1 MTSDNDDADGTTKT
15 KVGRLLEGYDLG
27 AEYGEQL
34 EAAWTEDGSA
44 RKSLRDLAEEFNRR
58 LVAAAMA
65 DADMSTLDGEV
76 DNIFRLLTQDD
87 VTAGTR
93 TEVRSRLERNGVDVD
108 QLERDFVTY
117 QAIRS
122 YLQNERGAEYEQ
134 TSDADRLERTSDS
147 IERLRSRLSS
157 VCETNL
163 EQLRDTDRITLDEFR
178 LFVSVDVLCEGCG
191 SQYTVAELLERGG
204 CDCETTDSGGGT
216 DE

>member
-1 MTSDNDDADGTTKT
+1 MASGNDSDGGTPST
-15 KVGRLLEGYDLG
+15 KVGRLLDSYDLG
-27 AEYGEQL
+27 VEYGAEL
-34 EAAWTEDGSA
+34 EAAWTDEGSE
-44 RKSLRDLAEEFNRR
+44 RKSLRDLATEFNRR
-58 LVAAAMA
+58 LVAASMA
-65 DADMSTLDGEV
+65 QTDMSTLDGEV
-76 DNIFRLLTQDD
+76 DNIFRLLTEDE

-93 TEVRSRLERNGVDVD
+93 TEVRSRLERSGVDVG

-122 YLQNERGAEYEQ
+122 YLQNERGAEYEE

-163 EQLRDTDRITLDEFR
+163 EQLRETDRITLDEFR

-191 SQYTVAELLERGG
+191 SQYTVAELLDRGG
-204 CDCETTDSGGGT
+204 CDCEDD
-216 DE
+216 DEDV